1 MKIHILPSWIVPC
14 FAVRQRPVLLA
25 GRESWKF
32 YTSHIPCSSNVSR
45 LFKRINTARHILFAE
60 DVLQRPSD
68 FEVKASA
75 VKTRKARLYKAS
87 FLLEKQHGDHQ
98 TEEAP
103 AIQFISHVMPN
114 RILRASMAKKTAAR
128 VTNVLVFNL
137 KVNRG
142 SSRHF
147 QQSS

>member
-1 MKIHILPSWIVPC
+1 MYLACPN
-14 FAVRQRPVLLA
+14 FAVQQRPVLLA

-32 YTSHIPCSSNVSR
+32 CTSHIPCASNVSR

-60 DVLQRPSD
+60 DVLHRPSD

-75 VKTRKARLYKAS
+75 VNTRKARLYEAS

-103 AIQFISHVMPN
+103 AIQFIGHVMPN
-114 RILRASMAKKTAAR
+114 KILRASMAKKTAAR
-128 VTNVLVFNL
+128 VTNVVVFNL